1 VIREGEEMSPI
12 DSSIAHMI
20 DTFVFETTTLLEQLD
35 EILLEA
41 EKSGELDSE
50 SINEVFRIM
59 HTIKGSSAMMG
70 VENMATLSHRVEDL
84 FFLIREEPSRLEPRS
99 SQIFD
104 LVFRASDFLKTEIE
118 LVGNEDYVPG
128 DVDDIVELL
137 TEEVNAINGL
147 IEGLDE
153 EEEDTSQV
161 PEESRQEDRAEGE
174 SVHSIRVFFEDG
186 SRMENIR
193 AFMLLTQLKE
203 YCDIIRSEP
212 ENPETDSSNSE
223 FIIKNGFTIYLNTN
237 NISTILSVIEN
248 SLYIKSYELL
258 ESEQPDTRPDEKT
271 AITEGQSDHAPAK
284 QEIKRSQV
292 RVERTAKQSFISV
305 NQTKLDKLMDLV
317 GEIVITESMVTNSPD
332 LKGLHLENFLKSTRE
347 LRKLNDELQDI
358 VMSIRMV
365 PLSGVFQRL
374 NRTVRDMSK
383 KLGKFVDFETLGGDT
398 EVDKSINDIIGDPLM
413 HMVRNAVD
421 HAIEF
426 PRERLELGKP
436 ERGTVTLSAKNVG
449 GEIVIEVQDDGK
461 GLDSEQI
468 LATAAER
475 GILNKPE
482 SEYTEKEIFQLIMM
496 PGFSTN
502 DEVNEFSGRGV
513 GMDVVVRSI
522 EKLNGSVMVESK
534 KGEGTKFT
542 IKIPLTLAIVDGMG
556 LSVGQTTF
564 IVPITSITNTF
575 RIDDETEFLY
585 DTDGKEMIMHRN
597 ECYPIVR
604 LYDFYNIPNAV
615 DQLQDGIALLIR
627 SGDKSIVIFADE
639 LLGEQQV
646 VVKPFPLYLNKFQ
659 IKSYGLSGCAILG
672 DGSISLILDAANLIN
687 RF

>member
-1 VIREGEEMSPI
+1 MIREGEEMSPI

>member
-41 EKSGELDSE
+41 EKSGGLDSE

>member
-1 VIREGEEMSPI
+1 
-12 DSSIAHMI
+12 
-20 DTFVFETTTLLEQLD
+20 
-35 EILLEA
+35 
-41 EKSGELDSE
+41 
-50 SINEVFRIM
+50 
-59 HTIKGSSAMMG
+59 
-70 VENMATLSHRVEDL
+70 
-84 FFLIREEPSRLEPRS
+84 LEPRS

>member
-1 VIREGEEMSPI
+1 
-12 DSSIAHMI
+12 
-20 DTFVFETTTLLEQLD
+20 
-35 EILLEA
+35 LLEA

-258 ESEQPDTRPDEKT
+258 ESEQPDTRPNEKT

>member
-1 VIREGEEMSPI
+1 MSPI

-41 EKSGELDSE
+41 EKSGGLDSE

-84 FFLIREEPSRLEPRS
+84 FFLIREEPSMLEPRS

-212 ENPETDSSNSE
+212 EKPETDSSNSE

-271 AITEGQSDHAPAK
+271 AITEGQSDMHLQSRK
-284 QEIKRSQV
+284 SREV
-292 RVERTAKQSFISV
+292 R
-305 NQTKLDKLMDLV
+305 
-317 GEIVITESMVTNSPD
+317 
-332 LKGLHLENFLKSTRE
+332 
-347 LRKLNDELQDI
+347 
-358 VMSIRMV
+358 
-365 PLSGVFQRL
+365 
-374 NRTVRDMSK
+374 
-383 KLGKFVDFETLGGDT
+383 
-398 EVDKSINDIIGDPLM
+398 
-413 HMVRNAVD
+413 
-421 HAIEF
+421 
-426 PRERLELGKP
+426 
-436 ERGTVTLSAKNVG
+436 
-449 GEIVIEVQDDGK
+449 
-461 GLDSEQI
+461 
-468 LATAAER
+468 
-475 GILNKPE
+475 
-482 SEYTEKEIFQLIMM
+482 
-496 PGFSTN
+496 
-502 DEVNEFSGRGV
+502 
-513 GMDVVVRSI
+513 
-522 EKLNGSVMVESK
+522 
-534 KGEGTKFT
+534 
-542 IKIPLTLAIVDGMG
+542 
-556 LSVGQTTF
+556 
-564 IVPITSITNTF
+564 
-575 RIDDETEFLY
+575 
-585 DTDGKEMIMHRN
+585 
-597 ECYPIVR
+597 
-604 LYDFYNIPNAV
+604 
-615 DQLQDGIALLIR
+615 
-627 SGDKSIVIFADE
+627 
-639 LLGEQQV
+639 
-646 VVKPFPLYLNKFQ
+646 
-659 IKSYGLSGCAILG
+659 
-672 DGSISLILDAANLIN
+672 
-687 RF
+687 

>member
-1 VIREGEEMSPI
+1 MSPI

-41 EKSGELDSE
+41 EKSGGLDSE

-284 QEIKRSQV
+284 QESKRSQV

>member
-1 VIREGEEMSPI
+1 MIREGEEMSPI

-41 EKSGELDSE
+41 EKSGGLDSE

-383 KLGKFVDFETLGGDT
+383 KLGKFVDFETLGGNT

>member
-1 VIREGEEMSPI
+1 MIREGEEMSPI

-41 EKSGELDSE
+41 EKSGGLDSE

-468 LATAAER
+468 LANAAER

>member
-1 VIREGEEMSPI
+1 
-12 DSSIAHMI
+12 
-20 DTFVFETTTLLEQLD
+20 
-35 EILLEA
+35 
-41 EKSGELDSE
+41 
-50 SINEVFRIM
+50 
-59 HTIKGSSAMMG
+59 
-70 VENMATLSHRVEDL
+70 
-84 FFLIREEPSRLEPRS
+84 
-99 SQIFD
+99 
-104 LVFRASDFLKTEIE
+104 
-118 LVGNEDYVPG
+118 
-128 DVDDIVELL
+128 
-137 TEEVNAINGL
+137 
-147 IEGLDE
+147 
-153 EEEDTSQV
+153 
-161 PEESRQEDRAEGE
+161 
-174 SVHSIRVFFEDG
+174 
-186 SRMENIR
+186 
-193 AFMLLTQLKE
+193 
-203 YCDIIRSEP
+203 
-212 ENPETDSSNSE
+212 
-223 FIIKNGFTIYLNTN
+223 
-237 NISTILSVIEN
+237 
-248 SLYIKSYELL
+248 
-258 ESEQPDTRPDEKT
+258 
-271 AITEGQSDHAPAK
+271 
-284 QEIKRSQV
+284 
-292 RVERTAKQSFISV
+292 
-305 NQTKLDKLMDLV
+305 
-317 GEIVITESMVTNSPD
+317 
-332 LKGLHLENFLKSTRE
+332 
-347 LRKLNDELQDI
+347 
-358 VMSIRMV
+358 
-365 PLSGVFQRL
+365 
-374 NRTVRDMSK
+374 
-383 KLGKFVDFETLGGDT
+383 
-398 EVDKSINDIIGDPLM
+398 
-413 HMVRNAVD
+413 MVRNAVD

>member
-1 VIREGEEMSPI
+1 MA
-12 DSSIAHMI
+12 DSTA
-20 DTFVFETTTLLEQLD
+20 
-35 EILLEA
+35 
-41 EKSGELDSE
+41 

>member
-35 EILLEA
+35 EILLES
-41 EKSGELDSE
+41 EKSGGLDSE

>member
-1 VIREGEEMSPI
+1 MSPI

-35 EILLEA
+35 EILLES
-41 EKSGELDSE
+41 EKSGGLDSE

>member
-1 VIREGEEMSPI
+1 MSPI

-41 EKSGELDSE
+41 EKSGGLDSE

-104 LVFRASDFLKTEIE
+104 LIFRASDFLKTEIE

>member
-1 VIREGEEMSPI
+1 MSPI

-41 EKSGELDSE
+41 EKSGGLDSE

-84 FFLIREEPSRLEPRS
+84 FFLIREEPSRLELRS

>member
-1 VIREGEEMSPI
+1 MSPI

-41 EKSGELDSE
+41 EKSGGLDSE

>member
-1 VIREGEEMSPI
+1 MIREGEEMSPI

-35 EILLEA
+35 EILLES
-41 EKSGELDSE
+41 EKSGGLDSE

-461 GLDSEQI
+461 GL
-468 LATAAER
+468 TANRYSPLPQKRYPKQAR
-475 GILNKPE
+475 
-482 SEYTEKEIFQLIMM
+482 
-496 PGFSTN
+496 
-502 DEVNEFSGRGV
+502 VGV
-513 GMDVVVRSI
+513 HR
-522 EKLNGSVMVESK
+522 
-534 KGEGTKFT
+534 KG
-542 IKIPLTLAIVDGMG
+542 
-556 LSVGQTTF
+556 
-564 IVPITSITNTF
+564 
-575 RIDDETEFLY
+575 
-585 DTDGKEMIMHRN
+585 
-597 ECYPIVR
+597 
-604 LYDFYNIPNAV
+604 NIPA
-615 DQLQDGIALLIR
+615 DHDAWLLNQR
-627 SGDKSIVIFADE
+627 
-639 LLGEQQV
+639 
-646 VVKPFPLYLNKFQ
+646 
-659 IKSYGLSGCAILG
+659 
-672 DGSISLILDAANLIN
+672 
-687 RF
+687 